1 MLTRA
6 QLLQGNQNQGYVL
19 PGQVQ
24 GITSGPGL
32 TINADGTLS
41 VDSQTIIG
49 VMKLGQSP
57 ATASAA
63 FNGYVWPTATG
74 SIGQQLTITGT
85 GAATTLAW
93 SDPDQIP
100 WTAKGQLVVGTGA
113 GTQTL
118 LNPGANTAFLLVD
131 NNTSS
136 GLSWS
141 SASTSAALLPVGDL
155 AARPVGVAGQVRF
168 STTSSSIEF
177 FDGVAWQ
184 TSATIGST
192 GTVTNIATGTGLSGG
207 PITTTGTVSL
217 ANTAVAPG
225 SYTSANITVDAQG
238 RITSAASG
246 AGGGTVTSVTGTAP
260 IVSSGGAAPAI
271 SITPAT
277 NIAPGSMSAADKA
290 KLDAAAT
297 IVTTVTG
304 TAPIV
309 SSGGA
314 SPAISLATTAVTPGS
329 YISAN
334 ITVDAFGRI
343 TAASS
348 AGSGTVTAVTGTAPI
363 VSSGGAAPAISLATT
378 AVTPGNYTSAD
389 ITIDA
394 FGRITAA
401 ANGTNGTVTSVTGTL
416 PITVATGTTTP
427 VIAINAATSAA
438 SGSIQIATLAEAATG
453 TDATKALTPST
464 GVPKDA
470 ATMTGAALI
479 PGGNDAARPGTPTT
493 GMARYNS
500 QSGTPVSME
509 YYDGAN
515 WTPFVSTITTGQVKA
530 YISFDGTTN
539 TIVKSY
545 NVTSLITNGAGDFTI
560 NFTTPMPD
568 ANYAT
573 LATGAYKAFLP
584 GSAPTPYPMGIDYT
598 TPPTT
603 TSVRLVQWYMTAT
616 QNQGPASG
624 TYNSVAIIS

>member
-32 TINADGTLS
+32 TINADGTMS

-74 SIGQQLTITGT
+74 TLGQQLTITGI

-118 LNPGANTAFLLVD
+118 LNPGANTAFLLID

-141 SASTSAALLPVGDL
+141 SSSTSAALLPVGDL
-155 AARPVGVAGQVRF
+155 ATRPSGVAGQVRF

-177 FDGVAWQ
+177 YDGTTWQ
-184 TSATIGST
+184 TPATIGST
-192 GTVTNIATGTGLSGG
+192 GTVTNVATGTGLTGG

-225 SYTSANITVDAQG
+225 SYVSANITVDAQG
-238 RITSAASG
+238 RITSAANG
-246 AGGGTVTSVTGTAP
+246 AGGGTVTAVTGTAP

-277 NIAPGSMSAADKA
+277 NSADGSMSAADKA

-314 SPAISLATTAVTPGS
+314 APDISLSTTAVTPG
-329 YISAN
+329 A
-334 ITVDAFGRI
+334 
-343 TAASS
+343 
-348 AGSGTVTAVTGTAPI
+348 
-363 VSSGGAAPAISLATT
+363 
-378 AVTPGNYTSAD
+378 YTSAD

-401 ANGTNGTVTSVTGTL
+401 ANGISFPAGTRLLFAQAAAPTGWVQDTAAGINDRAIRVVNTAGGGTGGTL
-416 PITVATGTTTP
+416 PFSTLFS
-427 VIAINAATSAA
+427 ATSAYTGSVTITSGQVGDTTLSVAQLA
-438 SGSIQIATLAEAATG
+438 SHIHGYTLTLPQRPTSSGGGNDGANTSLNN
-453 TDATKALTPST
+453 TDATGNNDTHTHTLI
-464 GVPKDA
+464 GVVA
-470 ATMTGAALI
+470 
-479 PGGNDAARPGTPTT
+479 GGNFTSDFNVNYTDVIIG
-493 GMARYNS
+493 
-500 QSGTPVSME
+500 
-509 YYDGAN
+509 
-515 WTPFVSTITTGQVKA
+515 
-530 YISFDGTTN
+530 
-539 TIVKSY
+539 VKS
-545 NVTSLITNGAGDFTI
+545 
-560 NFTTPMPD
+560 
-568 ANYAT
+568 
-573 LATGAYKAFLP
+573 
-584 GSAPTPYPMGIDYT
+584 
-598 TPPTT
+598 
-603 TSVRLVQWYMTAT
+603 
-616 QNQGPASG
+616 
-624 TYNSVAIIS
+624 